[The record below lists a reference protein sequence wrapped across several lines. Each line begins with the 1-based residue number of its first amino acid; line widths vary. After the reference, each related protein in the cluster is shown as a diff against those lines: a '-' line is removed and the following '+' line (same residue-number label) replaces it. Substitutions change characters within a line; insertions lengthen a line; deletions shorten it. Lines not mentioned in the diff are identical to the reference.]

1 MKLQTAQQHRGLLSA
16 CLASGLLLAGCAA
29 QPTTSLGGEAV
40 AGRTDVSAL
49 YIVDC
54 LLPGQVRQLGGRTFL
69 SPRRPTRTTASDCR
83 VRGGE
88 YVAYDR
94 ADLKSALNVWM
105 SAAEAGDADAQN
117 TVGEIFER
125 GLGGEPNYEAA
136 VIWYTKAA
144 AQGDERALLN
154 LGTLYELGRGVEQD
168 RLKALNLYRQ
178 SWGLSEDDLLYR
190 SAADQELEALRQE
203 LDGEIQQKNRELQLL
218 QKQIEQLQGDVA
230 HGAAANA
237 DLEALLAWQARIKV
251 EQSAAVTARSR
262 LRAPSLQ
269 ALPTQEFSTSAG
281 LRLRDRNFGRYYAL
295 IIGNQ
300 NYDRM
305 ENLATPLSDAE
316 RIANVLQDK
325 YGFTVQLVRD
335 ANDVT
340 VLEAINN
347 LNAIV
352 GPDDNL
358 LIYYAGHGSRIGS
371 DGTETGYWLPVNADR
386 PPVDTY
392 WVPTEQIT
400 SHMGNFQA
408 KRVLVLADS
417 CYSGVLTS
425 DDPGMRMMLSGDDRV
440 FSSDGFIRRRFDKR
454 SRLMVSS
461 GGDRPVLDV
470 GGSGNS
476 VFARAFID
484 ELEANNGLMT
494 TPSLFLR
501 LRDRVVT
508 AAAEQDYSQEPEIKA
523 LRRAGHEVGDF
534 FFVPRSLVLAE
545 SDQTGD

>member
-1 MKLQTAQQHRGLLSA
+1 MKSFDRLKSSA
-16 CLASGLLLAGCAA
+16 FVAVLLLAGCAGA
-29 QPTTSLGGEAV
+29 PSTDTQQVAV
-40 AGRTDVSAL
+40 EGRKDVSDL
-49 YIVDC
+49 YVVDC
-54 LLPGQVRQLGGRTFL
+54 LLPGQVRQLGGRTYL
-69 SPRRPTRTTASDCR
+69 SPRRPTKTTAGDCR

-94 ADLKSALNVWM
+94 ADLKSALGVWM
-105 SAAEAGDADAQN
+105 TAAESGDANAQN
-117 TVGEIFER
+117 TVGEIFEQ

-136 VIWYTKAA
+136 VIWYRKAA
-144 AQGDERALLN
+144 EQGNARAQLN
-154 LGTLYELGRGVEQD
+154 LGTLYESGKGVEKD
-168 RLKALNLYRQ
+168 RLRALNLYRQ
-178 SWGLSEDDLLYR
+178 SWGLQDDDVIYR
-190 SAADQELEALRQE
+190 SVADQEIDALRRE
-203 LDGEIQQKNRELQLL
+203 LDSEINQKNRQLELL
-218 QKQIEQLQGDVA
+218 QKQIELLEQDVSA
-230 HGAAANA
+230 GKAANTELQEL
-237 DLEALLAWQARIKV
+237 LEWQ
-251 EQSAAVTARSR
+251 QSIELERVTAVERRSR
-262 LRAPSLQ
+262 LRTPSTQ
-269 ALPTQEFSTSAG
+269 ALPEQEFVASTQ
-281 LRLRDRNFGRYYAL
+281 LQLRDRNFGRYYAL

-300 NYDRM
+300 NYERM

-316 RIANVLQDK
+316 RIANLLSDK

-352 GPDDNL
+352 GPNDNL
-358 LIYYAGHGSRIGS
+358 LIYYAGHGSRIGAG
-371 DGTETGYWLPVNADR
+371 DTETGYWLPVNADR

-417 CYSGVLTS
+417 CYSGILTS
-425 DDPGMRMMLSGDDRV
+425 DDPGMRMILSGDERV
-440 FSSDGFIRRRFDKR
+440 FSSDGFVKRRFDKR

-461 GGDRPVLDV
+461 GGDRPVLDT

-484 ELEANNGLMT
+484 ELESNNGLLT
-494 TPSLFLR
+494 TPALFLK
-501 LRDRVVT
+501 LRDRVVE
-508 AAAEQDYSQEPEIKA
+508 AAASEDYRQEPEIKA

-534 FFVPRSLVLAE
+534 FFVPKSLILAE
-545 SDQTGD
+545 ANASGDQ

>member
-1 MKLQTAQQHRGLLSA
+1 MNRVDCLKPSA
-16 CLASGLLLAGCAA
+16 LVAILLLAGCAA
-29 QPTTSLGGEAV
+29 APSSNVGNV
-40 AGRTDVSAL
+40 ATEGRKDVADL
-49 YIVDC
+49 YVVDC

-69 SPRRPTRTTASDCR
+69 SPRRPTKTTAEDCR

-94 ADLKSALNVWM
+94 ADLKSALKVWM
-105 SAAEAGDADAQN
+105 AAAESGDAEAQN

-136 VIWYTKAA
+136 VIWYQKAA
-144 AQGDERALLN
+144 DQGNARAQLN
-154 LGTLYELGRGVEQD
+154 LGTLYESGKGVEKD
-168 RLKALNLYRQ
+168 RLQALNLYRQ
-178 SWGLSEDDLLYR
+178 SWGLQDDDVIYR
-190 SAADQELEALRQE
+190 SVADKEIEALRRE
-203 LDGEIQQKNRELQLL
+203 LDSEINQKNRQLELL
-218 QKQIEQLQGDVA
+218 QKQIDLLERDVA
-230 HGAAANA
+230 AGNAANTELQEL
-237 DLEALLAWQARIKV
+237 LEWQQSIELERVSAV
-251 EQSAAVTARSR
+251 ERRSR
-262 LRAPSLQ
+262 LRTPSTQ
-269 ALPTQEFSTSAG
+269 ALPEQEFVASTQ
-281 LRLRDRNFGRYYAL
+281 LQLRDRNFGRYYAL

-300 NYDRM
+300 NYERM

-316 RIANVLQDK
+316 RIANLLSDK

-352 GPDDNL
+352 GPNDNL
-358 LIYYAGHGSRIGS
+358 LIYYAGHGSRIGAG
-371 DGTETGYWLPVNADR
+371 DTETGYWLPVNADR

-417 CYSGVLTS
+417 CYSGILTG
-425 DDPGMRMMLSGDDRV
+425 DDPGMRMILSGDERV
-440 FSSDGFIRRRFDKR
+440 ISSDGFVKRRFDKR
-454 SRLMVSS
+454 ARLMVSS
-461 GGDRPVLDV
+461 GGDRPVLDT

-484 ELEANNGLMT
+484 ELESNTGLLT
-494 TPSLFLR
+494 TPALFLK
-501 LRDRVVT
+501 LRDRVV
-508 AAAEQDYSQEPEIKA
+508 AAAASEDFAQEPEIKA

-534 FFVPRSLVLAE
+534 FFVPKSLILAE
-545 SDQTGD
+545 AQSSGDQ

>member
-1 MKLQTAQQHRGLLSA
+1 MNRVDCLKPSA
-16 CLASGLLLAGCAA
+16 LVAILLLAGCAA
-29 QPTTSLGGEAV
+29 APSSNVGNV
-40 AGRTDVSAL
+40 ATEGRKDVADL
-49 YIVDC
+49 YVVDC

-69 SPRRPTRTTASDCR
+69 SPRRPTKTTAEDCR

-105 SAAEAGDADAQN
+105 AAAESGDAEAQN

-136 VIWYTKAA
+136 VIWYQKAA
-144 AQGDERALLN
+144 DQGNARAQLN
-154 LGTLYELGRGVEQD
+154 LGTLYESGKGVEKD
-168 RLKALNLYRQ
+168 RLQALNLYRQ
-178 SWGLSEDDLLYR
+178 SWGLQDDDVIYR
-190 SAADQELEALRQE
+190 SVADKEIEALRRE
-203 LDGEIQQKNRELQLL
+203 LDSEINQKNRQLELL
-218 QKQIEQLQGDVA
+218 QKQIDLLERDVA
-230 HGAAANA
+230 AGNAANTELQEL
-237 DLEALLAWQARIKV
+237 LEWQQSIELERVSAV
-251 EQSAAVTARSR
+251 ERRSR
-262 LRAPSLQ
+262 LRTPSTQ
-269 ALPTQEFSTSAG
+269 ALPEQEFVASTQ
-281 LRLRDRNFGRYYAL
+281 LQLRDRNFGRYYAL

-300 NYDRM
+300 NYERM

-316 RIANVLQDK
+316 RIANLLSDK

-352 GPDDNL
+352 GPNDNL
-358 LIYYAGHGSRIGS
+358 LIYYAGHGSRIGAG
-371 DGTETGYWLPVNADR
+371 DTETGYWLPVNADR

-417 CYSGVLTS
+417 CYSGILTG
-425 DDPGMRMMLSGDDRV
+425 DDPGMRMILSGDERV
-440 FSSDGFIRRRFDKR
+440 FSSDGFVKRRFDKR

-461 GGDRPVLDV
+461 GGDRPVLDT

-484 ELEANNGLMT
+484 ELESNTGLLT
-494 TPSLFLR
+494 TPALFLK
-501 LRDRVVT
+501 LRDRVV
-508 AAAEQDYSQEPEIKA
+508 AAAASEDFAQEPEIKA

-534 FFVPRSLVLAE
+534 FFVPKSLILAE
-545 SDQTGD
+545 AQSSGDQ